1 MTIEASR
8 SALVIIDMQ
17 SISPLSSGFNFIRV
31 AEICEMLM
39 LVDFFLD
46 PGLSPKAN
54 AGRGV
59 VNATVN
65 MIKGFRKAGMK
76 VLWTNVCSLILPFPP
91 LSSMD

>member
-1 MTIEASR
+1 
-8 SALVIIDMQ
+8 
-17 SISPLSSGFNFIRV
+17 
-31 AEICEMLM
+31 MLI

-76 VLWTNVCSLILPFPP
+76 ILWTNVRTLIPPFPTTFLP
-91 LSSMD
+91 WIDEMAVGIR